1 MTTET
6 KPTPPIVVDPD
17 AERLM
22 KGDMI
27 AIRDI
32 ALESA
37 FKVAESMGV
46 HIEEV
51 RIDTWES
58 PEEDWEFVDFNFYVL
73 ADEETVSS
81 YWEGILDEI
90 AKSEP
95 GMSEDMLNMLI
106 YKVGI
111 AVEQRPPLD
120 MWRKRRKGNHLKYD
134 KSDAAN
140 RGRRERGR
148 AAASPRNGKDAMKK
162 ALLSVYDKTG
172 VEEIAGA
179 LAAAG
184 FELVSTG
191 GTARAVA
198 DAGLAVTE
206 VPELAGSPEIL
217 DGRVKTLHPA
227 VHGGILARREL
238 AAHRAELDAHGI
250 APIDAVVCNLYPFAQ
265 AATAA
270 GASLEVALENID
282 IGGVALIRSAAKN
295 FPHVVVLTSPSDYG
309 WAAERLA
316 DGGGGFTMD
325 ERREL
330 ARKAFQHTALYDTA
344 VARYLAGESGGASR
358 EALTFGFERKADL
371 RYGENPHQQ
380 AALYSAALSAG
391 GVADAELLHGIP
403 MSYTN
408 YLDADAA
415 WRAVSDFS
423 EPAATVVKHANACG
437 LAVHEDQ
444 PTAYRRAFEGDSTS
458 AYGGVVGFN
467 RAVSAATAA
476 AMRGVLYDIIIAPDY
491 DEDALE
497 ILRRRRRTR
506 VLRARAESG
515 AGADLDLRLVSGG
528 ALVQTPDSPDEDP
541 SQWRVATKRAPSAEQ
556 RRDLAFAWKAAKHI
570 KSNAITLAKDGAMV
584 GMGAGQPN
592 RVVSVHLALRVAGE
606 KARGAALASDAFF
619 PFADSV
625 ETAAAAGVASIVQPG
640 GSMRDD
646 ESIAAAD
653 RLGVAMLFTGT
664 RHFRH

>member
-1 MTTET
+1 MTTQI
-6 KPTPPIVVDPD
+6 KRTPPIVVDTD
-17 AERLM
+17 VERLM
-22 KGDMI
+22 TGDMLK
-27 AIRDI
+27 IRDI
-32 ALESA
+32 ALEGA
-37 FKVAESMGV
+37 FKVSESMGV
-46 HIEEV
+46 PIEEV
-51 RIDTWES
+51 LIDTWES
-58 PEEDWEFVDFNFYVL
+58 PEEDWEFVDFNIYVL

-81 YWEGILDEI
+81 FWKRVADEV
-90 AKSEP
+90 AKSKP
-95 GMSEDMLNMLI
+95 GMSEDMLTMFT
-106 YKVGI
+106 YQVGI
-111 AVEQRPPLD
+111 AVEQYPPFML
-120 MWRKRRKGNHLKYD
+120 RRERGNHASQD
-134 KSDAAN
+134 TADAAN
-140 RGRRERGR
+140 RGRRELGR

-206 VPELAGSPEIL
+206 VAELAGSPEIL

-238 AAHRAELDAHGI
+238 EAHRAELDAHGI
-250 APIDAVVCNLYPFAQ
+250 APIDAVVCNLYPFAR

-295 FPHVVVLTSPSDYG
+295 FPNVVVLTSPSDYG

-316 DGGGGFTMD
+316 DGGGGGFTMD

-380 AALYSAALSAG
+380 AALYSAALAAG

-444 PTAYRRAFEGDSTS
+444 PTAYRRAFEGDSVS

-541 SQWRVATKRAPSAEQ
+541 SQWRVATERAPSAEQ
-556 RRDLAFAWKAAKHI
+556 TRDLAFAWKAAKHI

-592 RVVSVHLALRVAGE
+592 RVVSVRLALRVAGE

-646 ESIAAAD
+646 ESIAAANW
-653 RLGVAMLFTGT
+653 LGVAMLFTGT